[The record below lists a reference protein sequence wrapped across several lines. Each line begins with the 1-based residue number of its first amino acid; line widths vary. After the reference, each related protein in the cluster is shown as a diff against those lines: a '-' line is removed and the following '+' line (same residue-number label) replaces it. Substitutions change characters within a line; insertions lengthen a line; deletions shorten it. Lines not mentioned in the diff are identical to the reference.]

1 MSEFE
6 INQPSNLGLFWL
18 VALIAFSTLVAN
30 RWRTRARRRFASEQM
45 LCSMMSIPS
54 AKLRLLRDLSALL
67 AGALVVMSLID
78 IRWGEIEREL
88 PQKGIEVMFLVDVS
102 KSMLAEDVVPNR
114 LERAKQMIR
123 DTLDEM
129 SGDRVG
135 LTLFAGEARQRIPM
149 TNHYEDFKQTLSEIT
164 PDDLAT
170 GGSKLGDAIRVA
182 AEGFLEQRNDH
193 QAIVVLT
200 DGEDQESDPVDVA
213 KQVFEDRNVRIFTI
227 GLGDFQQGAR
237 VPLGE
242 NESDGYL
249 EYDGQQVWSKLDG
262 KVLQEVAEVTGGDYI
277 PAGTKFV
284 NMADFYHGYLSKVE
298 QTEFAKAKFSR
309 KEARYQWFLLPAV
322 LLVFFECYMLTRREQ
337 PKPQF
342 KTGADFS

>member
-1 MSEFE
+1 MSELE

-18 VALIAFSTLVAN
+18 VVLIALSALFAN
-30 RWRTRARRRFASEQM
+30 RWRRRARNRFASEQM
-45 LCSMMSIPS
+45 LRTMMSFPT
-54 AKLRLLRDLSALL
+54 AKLRLLRDVATLV
-67 AGALVVMSLID
+67 AGALVVLSLID

-102 KSMLAEDVVPNR
+102 KSMLAEDVAPNR

-149 TNHYEDFKQTLSEIT
+149 TNHYEDFQQTLAEIT

-182 AEGFLEQRNDH
+182 ADGFLEQRNDH

-200 DGEDQESDPVDVA
+200 DGEDQESNPVDVA
-213 KQVFEDRNVRIFTI
+213 RQVFEERNVRIFTI
-227 GLGDFQQGAR
+227 GLGDFRQGAR

-242 NESDGYL
+242 DEQDGYL
-249 EYDGQQVWSKLDG
+249 QYDGQQVWSKLDG
-262 KVLQEVAEVTGGDYI
+262 KVLKEVAEVTGGDYI
-277 PAGTKFV
+277 PAGTKLV
-284 NMADFYHGYLSKVE
+284 NMSDFYYGYLSNLE
-298 QTEFAKAKFSR
+298 QVEFAKAKFNR
-309 KEARYQWFLLPAV
+309 KEARYQWFLVPAI
-322 LLVFFECYMLTRREQ
+322 LLVLFECYWIFPREKLVEQ
-337 PKPQF
+337 S
-342 KTGADFS
+342 TLGAES